1 MFRSYNYKDV
11 LTRASIT
18 IQIIDDI
25 ALYKATI
32 FSTNG
37 NIFNI
42 NDTTSDITLMVKKG
56 VEDITDRFTDI
67 VWSRFHVNA
76 GKYEEDLE
84 WGNQHYGKKTFT
96 LHRND
101 ILEKANIQVAV
112 YDRVNGE
119 RTLVA
124 ADFLSFT
131 DVNDM
136 QGSEIPPENPK
147 HGDLWLDTSVTPPRL
162 MMWDDS
168 LKQWIE
174 VTMAGNDR
182 RNLLRNSNF
191 YKKNFDYWTPVGE
204 PTLEIESFSG
214 RKWARIYCSSNIS
227 KHKGISQ
234 IVSAAPKAVYSFQ
247 MISSTYIQSLHPN
260 GNVLVAAY
268 SINGANEKILIEEK
282 MFDIN
287 ETVNNYNFSFKTYND
302 TEKIEIIISGNSYET
317 FDFVITNTKLEK
329 YSIPTEWEI
338 AIEDIQDALD
348 NKVGNSFEEVFDS
361 LTDGGRMQGIY
372 MDVDEEGNKNYY
384 VNASYIKS
392 GYINGERID
401 AKNLK
406 VIRDDGTP
414 TLVIDQHGNI
424 TIRAS
429 SLEIGGDGTYVPVAS
444 EEDIAYKIEIKSTNG
459 LIFYNGQIQTQLI
472 AKVYKGKDDVTDQ
485 LDEKRF
491 IWTKTFEDGKPDTE
505 WNESQGKYV
514 KSIYVTNNDV
524 RSKSTFECSVMSDSQ
539 YLQYKN
545 NK

>member
-1 MFRSYNYKDV
+1 
-11 LTRASIT
+11 
-18 IQIIDDI
+18 
-25 ALYKATI
+25 
-32 FSTNG
+32 
-37 NIFNI
+37 
-42 NDTTSDITLMVKKG
+42 
-56 VEDITDRFTDI
+56 
-67 VWSRFHVNA
+67 
-76 GKYEEDLE
+76 
-84 WGNQHYGKKTFT
+84 
-96 LHRND
+96 
-101 ILEKANIQVAV
+101 
-112 YDRVNGE
+112 
-119 RTLVA
+119 
-124 ADFLSFT
+124 
-131 DVNDM
+131 
-136 QGSEIPPENPK
+136 
-147 HGDLWLDTSVTPPRL
+147 
-162 MMWDDS
+162 
-168 LKQWIE
+168 
-174 VTMAGNDR
+174 
-182 RNLLRNSNF
+182 
-191 YKKNFDYWTPVGE
+191 
-204 PTLEIESFSG
+204 
-214 RKWARIYCSSNIS
+214 
-227 KHKGISQ
+227 
-234 IVSAAPKAVYSFQ
+234 

-444 EEDIAYKIEIKSTNG
+444 EEDIAYKVEIKSTNG

-491 IWTKTFEDGKPDTE
+491 I
-505 WNESQGKYV
+505 
-514 KSIYVTNNDV
+514 
-524 RSKSTFECSVMSDSQ
+524 
-539 YLQYKN
+539 
-545 NK
+545 